1 MPIQEQLTQSL
12 FDHIPVGVGSKGI
25 IPATAPTLIEALEL
39 GMDWSLREGYSWAE
53 DKEHCEEYGRM
64 LSADP
69 SCVSQ
74 RAKKRGAA
82 MVVAVLLLLMMMAVV
97 VERTGA
103 NSAVLCFNPGQSA
116 IVDCFETLCAVA
128 VMSCSLVCRRWN
140 KIILGLPQ
148 LGTLGAGNHYA
159 EVQVVD
165 EIFDPFAARK
175 MGIERKGGCEVPR
188 FVPEVSVGLGL
199 LFM

>member
-1 MPIQEQLTQSL
+1 MADPNAIVSPGGVGFDINCGVRLVRTNLMEEDVVPIQEQLTQSL

-74 RAKKRGAA
+74 RAKKRGA
-82 MVVAVLLLLMMMAVV
+82 
-97 VERTGA
+97 
-103 NSAVLCFNPGQSA
+103 
-116 IVDCFETLCAVA
+116 
-128 VMSCSLVCRRWN
+128 
-140 KIILGLPQ
+140 
-148 LGTLGAGNHYA
+148 
-159 EVQVVD
+159 
-165 EIFDPFAARK
+165 
-175 MGIERKGGCEVPR
+175 
-188 FVPEVSVGLGL
+188 
-199 LFM
+199 

>member
-1 MPIQEQLTQSL
+1 MNDPNAIVSPGGVGFDINCGVRLVRTNLMESDVLPIKEQLTQSL

-74 RAKKRGAA
+74 RAKKRGICQLRSIVFGVSARECLA
-82 MVVAVLLLLMMMAVV
+82 DECVL
-97 VERTGA
+97 T
-103 NSAVLCFNPGQSA
+103 VLS
-116 IVDCFETLCAVA
+116 T
-128 VMSCSLVCRRWN
+128 
-140 KIILGLPQ
+140 GLPQ

-165 EIFDPFAARK
+165 EIYDPFAARK
-175 MGIERKGGCEVPR
+175 MGIEQKGTDRLVR
-188 FVPEVSVGLGL
+188 F
-199 LFM
+199 